1 MVSYNSQ
8 VTDNSYKIQ
17 IETDKKEYFKL
28 IEDMVRV
35 MIDKS
40 LYESLYKKTSQE
52 WQCEYK

>member
-52 WQCEYK
+52 W

>member
-40 LYESLYKKTSQE
+40 LYEGLYKKVS
-52 WQCEYK
+52 K